1 MRVNNDGEGFSNH
14 YPIEGEFIG
23 RWSIFLLSATFCI
36 TMYNT
41 LITKG
46 LC

>member
-1 MRVNNDGEGFSNH
+1 MRGNNDGKRFSNH

-23 RWSIFLLSATFCI
+23 LWSLFLLSATFCI